1 MNEYT
6 AAIGEV
12 DQFLNTN
19 PTLAHQRRAL
29 GTNGRLADEETVET
43 WLGEKLFNAG
53 YKFLE
58 RIHQD
63 IFLALPQHERNTIA
77 EELDNLASGDKEQL
91 LTAVKVDE
99 TGKPELTKEYLI
111 AIGRPD
117 MIEWGTDRQ

>member
-12 DQFLNTN
+12 EQFININ

-29 GTNGRLADEETVET
+29 GTNGRLADEETVIR
-43 WLGEKLFNAG
+43 WLGEKLATAG
-53 YKFLE
+53 HGFLD
-58 RIHQD
+58 RIHQE
-63 IFLALPQHERNTIA
+63 IFGTLPRHERDAIT
-77 EELDNLASGDKEQL
+77 EDLTSLANGDREL

-117 MIEWGTDRQ
+117 MVEWGTDRQ

>member
-12 DQFLNTN
+12 DQFLNLN

-29 GTNGRLADEETVET
+29 GTNGRLADEEMVTR
-43 WLGEKLFNAG
+43 WLGEKLATAG
-53 YKFLE
+53 HAFLE
-58 RIHQD
+58 RIHQE
-63 IFLALPQHERNTIA
+63 IFLALPRHERDAISEDLNS
-77 EELDNLASGDKEQL
+77 LANGDREL

-117 MIEWGTDRQ
+117 IIEWGTDRQ

>member
-12 DQFLNTN
+12 EQFLNVN
-19 PTLAHQRRAL
+19 PTLAHQRRTL
-29 GTNGRLADEETVET
+29 GTNGRLADEETVT
-43 WLGEKLFNAG
+43 AWIGEKLATAG
-53 YKFLE
+53 HSFLE
-58 RIHQD
+58 RIHRE
-63 IFLALPQHERNTIA
+63 IFLALPKHEQDALTEDLN
-77 EELDNLASGDKEQL
+77 NLANGDREL

-117 MIEWGTDRQ
+117 MVEWGTDRA